1 MCVCASQDRIKS
13 QKSNIIYERFLMRL
27 FSWKVD
33 ICIMYL
39 LGKKRFSKESF
50 QTIRKG
56 TKILIGWCDFWKYRN
71 ADMILVEVI

>member
-39 LGKKRFSKESF
+39 LGKKDFRKKAFKLSEKEPKF
-50 QTIRKG
+50 
-56 TKILIGWCDFWKYRN
+56 
-71 ADMILVEVI
+71 